1 MDWLQAQKSLTTELL
16 PLYGDREAAI
26 ITDWVLE
33 NLSGW
38 KKIDRIL
45 HRSDPLSPET
55 LAAYQRYTQELLSHR
70 PVQYVLHE
78 SWFAG
83 MKLYVDENV
92 LIPRPET
99 EELVEWVLAD
109 TSSSPHSS
117 PAGTHTILDV
127 GTGSGC
133 IAIAL
138 AKQLLTSEIHACDL
152 SPNALEVAR
161 RNATTQNTPVTF
173 HEVDFLNPKTWQT
186 FPPITCLVSNPPYI
200 PQNEKA
206 LMATHVTDFEPGQAL
221 FVPNDDAL
229 LFYRALSRF
238 AREHMPGG
246 SQLFVEIHEEMG
258 EQVHHLFVSAG
269 LNNVT
274 LRQDL
279 QGKDRMV
286 KATT

>member
-1 MDWLQAQKSLTTELL
+1 MDWLQAQKSLTTQLI

-45 HRSDPLSPET
+45 HRSET
-55 LAAYQRYTQELLSHR
+55 LPAQTLSVYQRYTRELLTHR

-78 SWFAG
+78 GWFAG

-99 EELVEWVLAD
+99 EELVEWVLSA
-109 TSSSPHSS
+109 TPSSL
-117 PAGTHTILDV
+117 HTILDV

-138 AKQLLTSEIHACDL
+138 AKKLPPSQIHACDL
-152 SPNALEVAR
+152 SLKALEIAR
-161 RNATTQNTPVTF
+161 RNAASQNTPIKF
-173 HEVDFLNPKTWQT
+173 HELDFLNPAAWND
-186 FPPITCLVSNPPYI
+186 FPAITCLVSNPPYI
-200 PQNEKA
+200 PLNERTQ
-206 LMATHVTDFEPGQAL
+206 MATHVTGFEPGQAL
-221 FVPNDDAL
+221 FVPDNDAL

-238 AREHMPGG
+238 ACQLMPRG

-258 EQVHHLFVSAG
+258 EQVPNLFRSAG
-269 LNNVT
+269 LGDVI
-274 LRQDL
+274 LRKDL

>member
-45 HRSDPLSPET
+45 HRSEPLPAET
-55 LAAYQRYTQELLSHR
+55 LTTYQRYTQELLTHR

-99 EELVEWVLAD
+99 EELVEWVL
-109 TSSSPHSS
+109 TTLPPSGHP
-117 PAGTHTILDV
+117 TILDV

-138 AKQLLTSEIHACDL
+138 AKKFPETHACDL
-152 SPNALEVAR
+152 SPRALDVAR
-161 RNATTQNTPVTF
+161 RNANTQNTPISF
-173 HEVDFLNPKTWQT
+173 HELNFLNPETWSS

-200 PQNEKA
+200 PHNEKTA
-206 LMATHVTDFEPGQAL
+206 MAPHVTDFEPSQAL
-221 FVPNDDAL
+221 FVPDDDAL

-238 AREHMPGG
+238 AREHMPDG

-258 EQVHHLFVSAG
+258 EQVHDLFRSTG
-269 LNNVT
+269 LNDIT